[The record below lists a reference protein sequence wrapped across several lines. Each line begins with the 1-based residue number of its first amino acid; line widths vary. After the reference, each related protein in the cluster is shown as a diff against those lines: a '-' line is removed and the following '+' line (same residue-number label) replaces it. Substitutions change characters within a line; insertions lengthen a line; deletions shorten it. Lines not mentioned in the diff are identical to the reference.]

1 MKNLKGGY
9 KIIDLE
15 FNDLSSGFTLEGLHE
30 RIALAYEKP
39 LLIANIVIS
48 GTKKNDIYSKAT
60 KSGTSYKIVVYGKE
74 LTVANTDAV
83 TVAEYTEYDPTKTY
97 HIDSEN
103 WGLSSSGTLSDANFT
118 KVKNNYYNM
127 VIKSA
132 GDNNTDYA
140 VCYFYPCGFSAF
152 DSSNYYKFYA
162 INESSGNVKISI
174 LKINKTSGAYTLTT
188 KTIS

>member
-30 RIALAYEKP
+30 AITLAYEKP
-39 LLIANIVIS
+39 LLISNIVIS

-74 LTVANTDAV
+74 LTVKNTDAV
-83 TVAEYTEYDPTKTY
+83 TIADYTEYDPNRVY
-97 HIDSEN
+97 LIDTEN
-103 WGLSSSGTLSDANFT
+103 WGLSSSGTLAEAKLT
-118 KVKNNYYNM
+118 KIKNNPNL

-132 GDNNTDYA
+132 SDNDTTYA
-140 VCYFYPCGFSAF
+140 LCYFYPCGFNAF
-152 DSSNYYKFYA
+152 ESLSYYKFYA
-162 INESSGNVKISI
+162 INESSGSIKISI
-174 LKINKTSGAYTLTT
+174 LKVTKSSGAYTITT

>member
-9 KIIDLE
+9 KIIDLQ

-30 RIALAYEKP
+30 AITLAYDKP
-39 LLIANIVIS
+39 LLISNIVIS

-74 LTVANTDAV
+74 LTVKNTDAV
-83 TVAEYTEYDPTKTY
+83 TIADYVEYDPSKVY
-97 HIDSEN
+97 IIDTEN
-103 WGLSSSGTLSDANFT
+103 WGLSSSGTLAEAKLN
-118 KVKNNYYNM
+118 KIKNNPSL

-140 VCYFYPCGFSAF
+140 ICYFYPCGFSTF
-152 DSSNYYKFYA
+152 DSSTYYKFYA
-162 INESSGNVKISI
+162 INESSGNVKLSI
-174 LKINKTSGAYTLTT
+174 LKVNKTSGAYTVTT